1 MAHEYVH
8 SGGGREELFFQG
20 HRFNP
25 VLVARK
31 LTAAHAL
38 FDLLQEKPVA
48 FKWSHD
54 HTLARME
61 SHPLCVSWL
70 CYQIRTI

>member
-8 SGGGREELFFQG
+8 SGGGREELFLQG
-20 HRFNP
+20 
-25 VLVARK
+25 LVARK
-31 LTAAHAL
+31 LMAAHAL

-61 SHPLCVSWL
+61 SHPLLLSWL
-70 CYQIRTI
+70 CCEIRTI

>member
-1 MAHEYVH
+1 MNQTAIQWRMNT
-8 SGGGREELFFQG
+8 STQG
-20 HRFNP
+20 EAVRSSFCR

-31 LTAAHAL
+31 LTAAHAP

-61 SHPLCVSWL
+61 SHPLCFLGFV
-70 CYQIRTI
+70 TK